1 MFPLGYTA
9 WVSVH
14 DWSLLGGK
22 GDFVGLENYR
32 EVLGNPYFTKQ
43 LVNTISIFLL
53 SSVPQILI
61 ALVLAALLDNQ
72 LRGRTMWRM
81 SILLPFVVSP
91 VAVAIIFGSLYGDRY
106 GLVNEVLALVGV
118 DPVAWHT
125 NRFAS
130 HVAIATMVNWRWT
143 GYNAL
148 IFLAAMQA
156 VPRELYES
164 ASIDGASRVRQ
175 FTAITVPMIRPTMI
189 FVIITSTI
197 GGLQIFAEPRLFDD
211 TTARNGGSD
220 RQFGTITMLIYD
232 FGWQLRDLGRA
243 SATAWLLFLV
253 ICVFAVVNFLLIRRV
268 GHQWRRAMSRRPGF
282 LVYGL
287 LIAFVLGSAAP
298 LYWSFLLG
306 SPDQGGR
313 RPGHPAAAA
322 GWPLPRQRPAGARL
336 HPVLEGARQQPA
348 GVDDRPPA
356 RSCSSAPWRA
366 TPSPSCASGERV
378 PLLVFVIATMAVPT
392 QLGVVPL
399 FILMSKLGW
408 AGSIWSVIIPWHG
421 HRLRRLLHAPVPRRR
436 RARTS

>member
-1 MFPLGYTA
+1 MTLSPYLYIAPFFVLFLLIGMFPLGYTA

-22 GDFVGLENYR
+22 GDFVGLDNYR
-32 EVLGNPYFTKQ
+32 EVLENPYFTKQ
-43 LVNTISIFLL
+43 LVNTISIFLI

-72 LRGRTMWRM
+72 LRARTLWRM

-106 GLVNEVLALVGV
+106 GLVNQVLGLVGV

-156 VPRELYES
+156 VPRDLYES
-164 ASIDGASRVRQ
+164 AAIDGAGRVRQ
-175 FTAITVPMIRPTMI
+175 FASITVPMIRPTMV

-211 TTARNGGSD
+211 TMARNGGSD

-253 ICVFAVVNFLLIRRV
+253 ICVFAVVNFVLIRRV
-268 GHQWRRAMSRRPGF
+268 GAKG
-282 LVYGL
+282 
-287 LIAFVLGSAAP
+287 
-298 LYWSFLLG
+298 
-306 SPDQGGR
+306 
-313 RPGHPAAAA
+313 
-322 GWPLPRQRPAGARL
+322 
-336 HPVLEGARQQPA
+336 
-348 GVDDRPPA
+348 
-356 RSCSSAPWRA
+356 
-366 TPSPSCASGERV
+366 GER
-378 PLLVFVIATMAVPT
+378 
-392 QLGVVPL
+392 
-399 FILMSKLGW
+399 
-408 AGSIWSVIIPWHG
+408 
-421 HRLRRLLHAPVPRRR
+421 
-436 RARTS
+436 